1 MSKSSMTINF
11 SDEEVLKDGRKS
23 IFLAGPTRRNS
34 LFADS
39 WRKVACVFL
48 KKMGFKGIVYV
59 PEKAE
64 SGAFDY
70 LDQVN
75 WEREAL
81 MSADI
86 ILFHIPRRL
95 PDMPGFTTNVEFGM
109 YLARR
114 TDAVELCSPEDAE
127 KNRYLEWLFKE
138 EKPDGI
144 IYRNLVDALS
154 ACIEKLNK

>member
-1 MSKSSMTINF
+1 MPMTINF

-34 LFADS
+34 LFVDS
-39 WRKVACVFL
+39 WRKEACDL
-48 KKMGFKGIVYV
+48 LEEMGFDGIVYV
-59 PEKAE
+59 PEKAS

-75 WEREAL
+75 WERNAL
-81 MSADI
+81 ISADI
-86 ILFHIPRRL
+86 ILFHIPRKL

-114 TDAVELCSPEDAE
+114 TENVELCSPEDAE
-127 KNRYLEWLFKE
+127 KNRYLEWLFLE

-144 IYRNLVDALS
+144 IHRELKSALL
-154 ACIEKLNK
+154 ACVKKL